1 MIELIR
7 PLDAQ
12 LLSAIQGIVLPWA
25 IPLALAVTFVGNPSL
40 WIIIAVLLHWFGWDD
55 ESFYLMNVVLF
66 SSVAAGIV
74 KFAVAA
80 PRPSAE
86 KFTVIAKDFYT
97 GWSFPSGH
105 STLIAAVWAY
115 LHKYLGKIAG
125 FVLLLAVPL
134 VALSRLVLGVHFP
147 SDVVAGIILGLG
159 VGYALLW
166 LRQKVRHSHFKPS
179 KVMDSLAI
187 AGILIA
193 GLLVLVFLQNIPLV
207 AVLLGYYVGFFLLKE
222 IGFEQKKEELA
233 TGLWK
238 VAAGCIGTGL
248 VLLPIVLFSGFGVI
262 ALHSETTAA
271 AFVSFGAAGFWA
283 SFGLPWLWKK
293 LIMKKEQ

>member
-97 GWSFPSGH
+97 
-105 STLIAAVWAY
+105 
-115 LHKYLGKIAG
+115 AG
-125 FVLLLAVPL
+125 
-134 VALSRLVLGVHFP
+134 
-147 SDVVAGIILGLG
+147 
-159 VGYALLW
+159 
-166 LRQKVRHSHFKPS
+166 
-179 KVMDSLAI
+179 
-187 AGILIA
+187 
-193 GLLVLVFLQNIPLV
+193 VFLR
-207 AVLLGYYVGFFLLKE
+207 
-222 IGFEQKKEELA
+222 
-233 TGLWK
+233 
-238 VAAGCIGTGL
+238 GTQH
-248 VLLPIVLFSGFGVI
+248 LLPRCGHICINTWVKFQALFYFWLFRL
-262 ALHSETTAA
+262 LH
-271 AFVSFGAAGFWA
+271 
-283 SFGLPWLWKK
+283 
-293 LIMKKEQ
+293 